1 MAEGGVEDVEDYG
14 YIEIVEESYY
24 NDAYGYVPDGSSTYG
39 FEYRSGRPY
48 RMVYES
54 RDDLDSDPN
63 SPADHDSYCLNREI
77 TEFSWDLESVKVT
90 MQNNVT
96 YYPSGRTEI
105 EDRSEHY
112 AELQDG
118 RAVKGSYKWDDE
130 DNRADWEATY
140 DNSGY
145 LASTKNNDGTST
157 WDTYTYSWKD
167 GCLEKIVWT
176 GDKRVVFTYADPD
189 LKNLHST
196 FDLNWVLPRDLE
208 CYDFAAG
215 DVTRVFAATGLMG
228 NTSRLLLTAI
238 TEYTSD
244 NHTYSYRMNYETNTT
259 DQTVVVAARFVD
271 DIQTSYHVWT
281 IEYYNIE

>member
-1 MAEGGVEDVEDYG
+1 
-14 YIEIVEESYY
+14 
-24 NDAYGYVPDGSSTYG
+24 
-39 FEYRSGRPY
+39 
-48 RMVYES
+48 
-54 RDDLDSDPN
+54 
-63 SPADHDSYCLNREI
+63 
-77 TEFSWDLESVKVT
+77 
-90 MQNNVT
+90 
-96 YYPSGRTEI
+96 
-105 EDRSEHY
+105 
-112 AELQDG
+112 
-118 RAVKGSYKWDDE
+118 
-130 DNRADWEATY
+130 
-140 DNSGY
+140 
-145 LASTKNNDGTST
+145 
-157 WDTYTYSWKD
+157 
-167 GCLEKIVWT
+167 
-176 GDKRVVFTYADPD
+176 VFTYADPD